1 MTAPP
6 TAFRWRWVAAGA
18 AGALAIAIA
27 VATRRAPG
35 AGMIDYPWIDGV
47 LRAGAAVRVALLATG
62 SVAVAVAV
70 VAAAR
75 RRALLEVTAGTIA
88 ILWLGGIMVAWTL
101 LEERETASDLHE
113 LAGIQEVASAQIAS
127 GIRAQVSATE
137 LLAALNERDFTA
149 SAARTGAMFAGTV
162 ASALADERGNPTAV
176 VPEAERARLS
186 TALRA
191 LPEIPASGE
200 SRIQPIGA
208 GSDGSVREGTLLLI
222 AARSARG
229 GFAASLI
236 EPRALLAPAASAD
249 RQRVR
254 IELSVSPAMGSR
266 APEPP
271 TDPNGGDR
279 GSGTPSASTVAGGLE
294 WRVAAVPSR
303 EWLDARH
310 HRGNTAVLALGVLGA
325 TCIVAGARIARQA
338 SATGARIATLEA
350 QIVRLTGRLRIAS
363 LARDSVAQE
372 ASHVIRARLRETVRA
387 LDAASEPMA
396 GPDARADA
404 LRRLGISL
412 AQAEA
417 EVAAL
422 LDSPAG
428 TRIAR
433 AERDAELEHHYSHT
447 VLEFAGGPSVDVSK
461 PIADGALAALQ
472 QQLGSRTFAVITS
485 DNPMSMPL
493 PAQANMLRR
502 GVLAHELRTARL
514 PHLPVTGRDAEGTWS
529 EHGFAI
535 AATPAEAEA
544 LAEAHEQ
551 RAYFWFDGTAFV
563 LQEAVGARRAI
574 VLPMGAANRIP

>member
-1 MTAPP
+1 M
-6 TAFRWRWVAAGA
+6 
-18 AGALAIAIA
+18 
-27 VATRRAPG
+27 
-35 AGMIDYPWIDGV
+35 
-47 LRAGAAVRVALLATG
+47 
-62 SVAVAVAV
+62 
-70 VAAAR
+70 
-75 RRALLEVTAGTIA
+75 
-88 ILWLGGIMVAWTL
+88 
-101 LEERETASDLHE
+101 
-113 LAGIQEVASAQIAS
+113 
-127 GIRAQVSATE
+127 
-137 LLAALNERDFTA
+137 
-149 SAARTGAMFAGTV
+149 
-162 ASALADERGNPTAV
+162 
-176 VPEAERARLS
+176 
-186 TALRA
+186 
-191 LPEIPASGE
+191 
-200 SRIQPIGA
+200 
-208 GSDGSVREGTLLLI
+208 LLI
-222 AARSARG
+222 AARCARG

-254 IELSVSPAMGSR
+254 IELSVSPAMGAR

-271 TDPNGGDR
+271 VDPDGGDR
-279 GSGTPSASTVAGGLE
+279 GSGPSSASAVAGGLE

-338 SATGARIATLEA
+338 SANAARITTLEA
-350 QIVRLTGRLRIAS
+350 QVVRLTGRLRIAS

-372 ASHVIRARLRETVRA
+372 ASHVIRARLRETARA
-387 LDAASEPMA
+387 LDAATEPMA

-404 LRRLGISL
+404 LRRLGVSL
-412 AQAEA
+412 AQAES
-417 EVAAL
+417 EVSAL

-433 AERDAELEHHYSHT
+433 AEQDAELEHHYSHT
-447 VLEFAGGPSVDVSK
+447 VLEFTGGPSIDVSK

-574 VLPMGAANRIP
+574 VLPMRAADRIP